1 MSRYLHAD
9 HILEAFNVFHRPL
22 VLDEVAGFVAEM
34 EAKSVDEVRL
44 AVDNTLTAGWM
55 HGFLDLEDGMFTLVC
70 DYWGDGQ
77 SIQGRKSRR
86 HVAKPKLRRSW

>member
-1 MSRYLHAD
+1 MSRYLYAD

-22 VLDEVAGFVAEM
+22 VLDEVAGYVAEM

-55 HGFLDLEDGMFTLVC
+55 HGFLTIEDGMFTLFC
-70 DYWGDGQ
+70 GYWDEEKPVEGK
-77 SIQGRKSRR
+77 KSRR
-86 HVAKPKLRRSW
+86 HLTKPMLRSS

>member
-22 VLDEVAGFVAEM
+22 TLDEVAGFVAEM

-55 HGFLDLEDGMFTLVC
+55 HGFLNLEDGMFTLVC
-70 DYWGDGQ
+70 GYCGDGQ
-77 SIQGRKSRR
+77 SIEGRNRRR
-86 HVAKPKLRRSW
+86 HLANPKLRSS